1 MSTFLRLEKTL
12 LPPPEIIHWNGGYL
26 LHEKC
31 TTAQKIAYC
40 TKNFF
45 LFTALLIALPLTLS
59 YDWLQHKPVA
69 KIEKILSP
77 TSPNWLPEQRGF
89 ATSHFQTQGL
99 GTRYSAVPG
108 LEGKNDWDEWMKN
121 RKHIESPDNF
131 NYQDFFTDIFTNP
144 APYIDMLKAHNVT
157 AHRFSLEWSVIEP
170 RPGEIDQRAV
180 ALYRNFIQ
188 ELRKAGIT
196 PSVTL
201 SHFVMPKWFYES
213 GNFQNMENIDRY
225 VQFALKAIELFP
237 EVDDW
242 WSFNEL
248 GVKAFQQA
256 REVYPTDVP
265 EGSSLPTRV
274 YKAGI
279 ATRNMLIAHCKLH
292 EQVAHLHP
300 TKKLGVTH
308 QWLTFDTA
316 TGNWLERLFAYF
328 FTKFSFTPVYQFFKD
343 GSYSFEF
350 PFMANIQFRVT
361 EEEFEANRHFLQRL
375 GVQAYPHPMIKMGL
389 NHGQI
394 YPGLPTATKNL
405 PFFTFG
411 STCEPGGT
419 VMRFGPRWNAD
430 KIDTILTEAFELTP
444 NVVISEYGSDARVHK
459 WGGKGFV
466 LDQDAQA
473 HYLQQLTERIQNFCV
488 RTGQKLGG
496 LFCWSDLDRQMEWDN
511 GHACRLA
518 TVKTQVNANRQ
529 MVAWESTPASSYLAG
544 VFGGDRE
551 V

>member
-26 LHEKC
+26 VHEKC

-77 TSPNWLPEQRGF
+77 TPSNWLPEQRGF

-144 APYIDMLKAHNVT
+144 APYIEMLKAHNVT

-170 RPGEIDQRAV
+170 RPGEIDQKAV
-180 ALYRNFIQ
+180 DLYRNFIQ
-188 ELRKAGIT
+188 ALQKAGIT

-213 GNFQNMENIDRY
+213 GNFQNMENVDRY

-237 EVDDW
+237 EVNDW

-248 GVKAFQQA
+248 GVKALQQA

-292 EQVAHLHP
+292 EEVTKLHP

-316 TGNWLERLFAYF
+316 SGNWLERLFAYF

-343 GSYSFEF
+343 GCYSFEF

-361 EEEFEANRHFLQRL
+361 QEEFEQNSHF
-375 GVQAYPHPMIKMGL
+375 PS
-389 NHGQI
+389 
-394 YPGLPTATKNL
+394 
-405 PFFTFG
+405 G
-411 STCEPGGT
+411 S
-419 VMRFGPRWNAD
+419 
-430 KIDTILTEAFELTP
+430 
-444 NVVISEYGSDARVHK
+444 
-459 WGGKGFV
+459 
-466 LDQDAQA
+466 
-473 HYLQQLTERIQNFCV
+473 
-488 RTGQKLGG
+488 
-496 LFCWSDLDRQMEWDN
+496 
-511 GHACRLA
+511 ACRPTLI
-518 TVKTQVNANRQ
+518 R
-529 MVAWESTPASSYLAG
+529 
-544 VFGGDRE
+544 
-551 V
+551 